1 MVGAA
6 DLRGLFGFMKP
17 LFRNVS
23 TTTPTC
29 LLLVLAEI
37 CKNCRVFRRCP
48 SIALDLIETF
58 RLAFW
63 LSINVGREA
72 VIIMSDDDLMGTA
85 SGDPTPGGPQAT
97 VLTATG
103 VSKNFGG
110 VTALRDVSFDLRAG
124 EIHAL
129 MGENGAGKSTLM
141 KILSGVYP
149 EYEGTIE
156 LDGAAVRFSGVRD
169 AEAAGIAIIHQ
180 ELNLVP
186 QLSVADNIFLG
197 RERLIAGLVIDRKAS
212 REAARSHLQ
221 RLGIALDPD
230 APVGSLRVGEQQLVE
245 IAKALSMRARMLIMD
260 EPTSALSAAECQR
273 LFRIIRQLAASGVSI
288 VYISHRIDE
297 VTHLADRVTVF
308 RDGRNVL
315 TRPMSELSED
325 AIIAAMVGRSLLDAT
340 HAERLAS
347 DTVVLSVHELSLS
360 IPQLHGWRQVLEGV
374 SFDLHAGEIL
384 GIGGLLGAG
393 RTEILTTIFGSS
405 EGRTGGEIRVAGEI
419 ADIHSPRDARRRGIA
434 LVTEDRKT
442 QGLHLRA
449 SITDNVALPL
459 VGTLARFGIRS
470 FAGES
475 ALARNAVESLGVRCN
490 SIDQPTG
497 TLSGGN
503 QQKVVIGKWLA
514 TEPRVLLLDEPTR
527 GIDVGAKREIYD
539 LVFRLAADGLA
550 IVVVSSELPELL
562 LLADRILVMS
572 EGRQTGILSRDEAS
586 EERIM
591 QLAAP
596 RSRGRA
602 VA

>member
-1 MVGAA
+1 M
-6 DLRGLFGFMKP
+6 R
-17 LFRNVS
+17 
-23 TTTPTC
+23 
-29 LLLVLAEI
+29 
-37 CKNCRVFRRCP
+37 
-48 SIALDLIETF
+48 
-58 RLAFW
+58 
-63 LSINVGREA
+63 
-72 VIIMSDDDLMGTA
+72 DDDLMGTA
-85 SGDPTPGGPQAT
+85 SRDPASDSPRLT

-110 VTALRDVSFDLRAG
+110 VTALRDVSFDLRTG

-156 LDGAAVRFSGVRD
+156 VDGAAVRFSGVRD

-288 VYISHRIDE
+288 IYISHRIDE

-315 TRPMSELSED
+315 TRPMSELNED

-340 HAERLAS
+340 HAERVAS
-347 DTVVLSVHELSLS
+347 DVVMLSVRDLSLS
-360 IPQLHGWRQVLEGV
+360 IPQPYGWRQVLEGV

-419 ADIHSPRDARRRGIA
+419 ADIRSPRDARRRGIA

-475 ALARNAVESLGVRCN
+475 ALARDAVESLGVRCS
-490 SIDQPTG
+490 SIEQTAG

-503 QQKVVIGKWLA
+503 QQKIVIGKWLA

-539 LVFRLAADGLA
+539 LVFRLAGDGLA
-550 IVVVSSELPELL
+550 IIVVSSELPELL

-572 EGRQTGILSRDEAS
+572 EGRQTGILGRNEAS